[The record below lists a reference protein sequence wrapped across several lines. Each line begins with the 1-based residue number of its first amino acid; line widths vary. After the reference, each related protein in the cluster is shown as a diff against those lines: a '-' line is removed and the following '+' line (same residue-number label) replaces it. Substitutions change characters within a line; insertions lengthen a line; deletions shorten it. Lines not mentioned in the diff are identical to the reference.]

1 MADTGSGFILAE
13 RDFEIRGPGE
23 LFGTKQSG
31 LPPFKVADLLRD
43 LELLEMARRD
53 AAEWIDRSPRLAE
66 PGETTLRRRLMKRYG
81 ESLGIGDVG

>member
-1 MADTGSGFILAE
+1 MLAE

-31 LPPFKVADLLRD
+31 LPPFLVADLARD

-53 AAEWIDRSPRLAE
+53 AAAWIDRSPRLAD
-66 PGETTLRRRLMKRYG
+66 PGEATLRRRLMKRYG